1 MLFNL
6 LFFTWFI
13 YLLIY
18 FTQLVSDV
26 HFYKSLYTYVRNFIF
41 KKKFLHLKTIS
52 VDGLYNM
59 LYISQLYGCCKC
71 MNQQMVLLLILQ
83 GFESFP
89 SSISSLYCKSGTG
102 GSTAVYNFEAAS
114 PHITVLCG
122 IFTQQYTSS
131 GWPIKT
137 RE

>member
-59 LYISQLYGCCKC
+59 LYIS
-71 MNQQMVLLLILQ
+71 
-83 GFESFP
+83 
-89 SSISSLYCKSGTG
+89 
-102 GSTAVYNFEAAS
+102 
-114 PHITVLCG
+114 
-122 IFTQQYTSS
+122 
-131 GWPIKT
+131 
-137 RE
+137 